1 MTDETD
7 YEKAERL
14 LNLISEVAETLPNDG
29 NEMPLKILENGQAEF
44 HDQLHQE
51 LLKPENIDL
60 KDWALNNAYKLF

>member
-1 MTDETD
+1 MNNELDFK
-7 YEKAERL
+7 KAERF

-29 NEMPLKILENGQAEF
+29 SELPLKIFENGQAEF

-60 KDWALNNAYKLF
+60 KDWALNNAHKLF